1 MDSDEERHKSSW
13 WTEVASEQQR
23 TPLFAPSQKS
33 LTALY
38 PKLPLS
44 HSSESL
50 PHLVPSQEESWVT
63 LASYSWEIFTLSKA
77 SVRPNGPWCD

>member
-1 MDSDEERHKSSW
+1 MDSDEEGHKSSW

-23 TPLFAPSQKS
+23 APLFAPSQKS

-50 PHLVPSQEESWVT
+50 PQGKGSQPRFPTKRSH
-63 LASYSWEIFTLSKA
+63 
-77 SVRPNGPWCD
+77 G